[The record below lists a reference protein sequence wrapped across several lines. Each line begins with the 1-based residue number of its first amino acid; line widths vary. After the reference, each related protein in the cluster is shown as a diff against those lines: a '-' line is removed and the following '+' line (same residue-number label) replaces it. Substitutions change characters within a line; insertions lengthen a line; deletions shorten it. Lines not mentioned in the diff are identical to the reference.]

1 MRLAL
6 TRYGLP
12 CRYRSPCMLSGV
24 GSLEQD
30 AATASAGAGAVL
42 AAPTSG
48 LTIGKLI
55 GASVASGLI
64 VWAITKWL
72 DGGST

>member
-1 MRLAL
+1 MRLGLGQRLAL
-6 TRYGLP
+6 GQRCGSP
-12 CRYRSPCMLSGV
+12 CRCAY
-24 GSLEQD
+24 GSLEPGVR
-30 AATASAGAGAVL
+30 TAV
-42 AAPTSG
+42 AAPVAVGG

-72 DGGST
+72 DSP